1 MSGTLLLV
9 EMARNRRLVHLR
21 PLKRVIKDTISRYRH
36 KDALRIEDT
45 LHKRL
50 QELLA
55 KQRPDIKVKLHRWQG
70 TILYDVYWGGSFT
83 VLVYLDGTCFCGM
96 SFDLLGGYLII
107 SQIHGVGLNRCRYR
121 PMRRWWEVTLVR
133 AAHDLGF
140 RTRLIRADH
149 AHSWPYVTPEIRQR
163 LVRRLDAT
171 AHALGMTA
179 KGAYWVWN
187 EDVDQE
193 SHSRQDGFRPRP
205 IGGFSLADA
214 SRPRPNVLL
223 AQPDRK

>member
-1 MSGTLLLV
+1 LTGTLLLV

-21 PLKRVIKDTISRYRH
+21 PLKRVIKDTISRYRQ

-107 SQIHGVGLNRCRYR
+107 SQMHGVGLNRCRYR
-121 PMRRWWEVTLVR
+121 PMRRFWEVTLVR

-140 RTRLIRADH
+140 RTLLIRADH
-149 AHSWPYVTPEIRQR
+149 AQCWPYATPEIRQR
-163 LVRRLDAT
+163 LVRRLDDPAR
-171 AHALGMTA
+171 ALGMTT

-187 EDVDQE
+187 EDVD
-193 SHSRQDGFRPRP
+193 
-205 IGGFSLADA
+205 
-214 SRPRPNVLL
+214 NT
-223 AQPDRK
+223 

>member
-107 SQIHGVGLNRCRYR
+107 SQMLRSTVAAKPTRALRNIGCSPFL
-121 PMRRWWEVTLVR
+121 VTY
-133 AAHDLGF
+133 AD
-140 RTRLIRADH
+140 TLIRPVLIRSLLEAINFC
-149 AHSWPYVTPEIRQR
+149 YVRTTVALPSFDQVCFKSARAPMSEMGLGRVKMLR
-163 LVRRLDAT
+163 WAGRN
-171 AHALGMTA
+171 LGMLVTC
-179 KGAYWVWN
+179 
-187 EDVDQE
+187 E
-193 SHSRQDGFRPRP
+193 
-205 IGGFSLADA
+205 GFSALTM
-214 SRPRPNVLL
+214 P
-223 AQPDRK
+223 